1 MITAYEAFCL
11 YQALKLHFT
20 SESFDFFK
28 YGGKSKVSVS
38 AFENRK
44 DKWHFAKL
52 ARKFSNKVDLTNYI
66 VANFVENENTWVGS
80 LLEEQGDINY
90 RKRQKVVQSLSYFFE
105 NDCQKIFDGV
115 ENPNDVLV
123 VKDGEYPILLKR
135 YLQKDTEIETV
146 CILNEIL
153 GFMGLWNKRIS
164 DTIVWPNHRMR
175 IQKFATFLPKDVVK
189 YKLILKKVI
198 S

>member
-52 ARKFSNKVDLTNYI
+52 ARKFSNKDDLTNYI

>member
-1 MITAYEAFCL
+1 MITAYESFCL
-11 YQALKLHFT
+11 YQSLKLHFT
-20 SESFDFFK
+20 TDSFDFFK
-28 YGGKSKVSVS
+28 YGGKSKVTVS

-52 ARKFSNKVDLTNYI
+52 SRKFSNKDDLVKYI
-66 VANFVENENTWVGS
+66 VANFIEDEKSWVGS
-80 LLEEQGDINY
+80 LLEEQGELNF
-90 RKRQKVVQSLSYFFE
+90 RKRQKVLQSLSYFFE

-115 ENPNDVLV
+115 ENPNDVLT
-123 VKDGEYPILLKR
+123 VKDGEYPILLKM
-135 YLQKDTEIETV
+135 YLQKEIQIETL

-153 GFMGLWNKRIS
+153 GFLDSWNKKIA
-164 DTIVWPNHRMR
+164 DTIVWPNHRMK
-175 IQKFATFLPKDVVK
+175 IQKFAAFLPKDIVK

>member
-1 MITAYEAFCL
+1 MITAYESFCL
-11 YQALKLHFT
+11 YQSLKLHFT
-20 SESFDFFK
+20 TDSFDFFK
-28 YGGKSKVSVS
+28 YGGKSKVTVS

-52 ARKFSNKVDLTNYI
+52 SRKFSNKDDLVKYI
-66 VANFVENENTWVGS
+66 VANFIEDEKSWVGS
-80 LLEEQGDINY
+80 LLEEQGELNF
-90 RKRQKVVQSLSYFFE
+90 RKRQKVLQSLSYFFE

-115 ENPNDVLV
+115 ENPNEVLTV
-123 VKDGEYPILLKR
+123 EDGEYPILLKM
-135 YLQKDTEIETV
+135 YLQKEIQIETL

-153 GFMGLWNKRIS
+153 GFMGLWNRKIS
-164 DTIVWPNHRMR
+164 DTIVWPNHRMK
-175 IQKFATFLPKDVVK
+175 IQKFAAFLPKDIVK